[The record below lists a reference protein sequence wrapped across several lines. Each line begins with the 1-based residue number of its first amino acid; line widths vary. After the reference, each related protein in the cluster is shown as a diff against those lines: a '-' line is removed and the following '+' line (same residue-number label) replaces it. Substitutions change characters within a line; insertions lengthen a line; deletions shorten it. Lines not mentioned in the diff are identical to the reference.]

1 MPPSLFILSVLWLQ
15 RKITVVFFN
24 LCDECHC
31 DFGGN
36 CMKPVVAFGSI
47 AIFTILILSIH
58 EHRRSFYLLQSS
70 LIFFSIVYS
79 VHCRTLPLL
88 SFTSFVKF
96 LPRYVFEVIVMRL
109 FSYIHSQFVHY
120 WYIERQLIFCK
131 LILYPPTLLKVFIM
145 SSNFLV
151 EFSRSFKYKIMSSE
165 NRDDLTSSLPI

>member
-1 MPPSLFILSVLWLQ
+1 M
-15 RKITVVFFN
+15 
-24 LCDECHC
+24 
-31 DFGGN
+31 
-36 CMKPVVAFGSI
+36 SI
-47 AIFTILILSIH
+47 GDLSIFC
-58 EHRRSFYLLQSS
+58 SLLWF
-70 LIFFSIVYS
+70 FFSIVYS

-165 NRDDLTSSLPI
+165 NRDDLTSSLPIWIHFISSSCFTALVRNSRTQIAPIFKFNCNLYI